1 MNHIICTYILI
12 GLVVMITYVMY
23 VGKLISKKYGCGLL
37 EGIARFEH
45 ADNATG
51 NLTAVLIF
59 VVTWPLVLRG
69 LFTGGRIILEQMVK
83 ENDY

>member
-12 GLVVMITYVMY
+12 GLVVMTAYVTY

-37 EGIARFEH
+37 EGIARFEN
-45 ADNATG
+45 ADNAMS
-51 NLTAVLIF
+51 NLKAVLIC
-59 VVTWPLVLRG
+59 VITWPSVLRG
-69 LFTGGRIILEQMVK
+69 LFTGGRIVLEQMVK